1 MTQDFP
7 LPPAAGEIAELVGKR
22 LKEVREAGGSR
33 ETVTV
38 DLNGQ
43 LYHAEVIDLQLK
55 DLYFNPATHRIR
67 AQRSHQPE
75 REKALLRDPWGS
87 VGQDYLRRLLKA
99 DPSDPEKRDSAFDTL
114 KQDLKEYGQNEPG
127 LITYHGVLVNGNTR
141 AAALLE
147 LGETSM
153 RVGVLPE
160 SATWAEINA
169 VELSLQMREDHRRDY
184 TFLNK
189 LLAMEERREAG
200 LPPEAIAREFRVQ
213 VKTYEQ
219 SQWILQLLY
228 DQIERSATN
237 GASLR
242 LVDFE
247 DAQEK
252 LRELHRDYM
261 NLAANDPD
269 GAEILKESRMP
280 AIVLRFAKTD
290 VRFIE
295 ADFQD
300 SYLSRE
306 LPEDINAAGQEV
318 PAQAETL
325 IPGLGIAVPGPSSK
339 VSAARQRTT
348 QLLQAQAQLNSKE
361 LDEDKRREARE
372 YWEKVREGYD
382 AAITSAGRDVRLRR
396 KKQMAPERLKD
407 ACKSIDL
414 CVGEVVKARG
424 SKSFDEVAFDEALLQ
439 LRESVQK
446 LARQA
451 GKGVEDPGEGLSW
464 LFGAVK
470 AEGN

>member
-1 MTQDFP
+1 MTYDFP
-7 LPPAAGEIAELVGKR
+7 PPPAAGEMAQLVGKR

-43 LYHAEVIDLQLK
+43 PYHAEVIDLQLK

-75 REKALLRDPWGS
+75 REKALSADPWGS
-87 VGQDYLRRLLKA
+87 VGQDYLRTLLKA
-99 DPSDPEKRDSAFDTL
+99 DPSDPEKRDAAFENL
-114 KQDLKEYGQNEPG
+114 KSDLKEYGQNEPG

-219 SQWILQLLY
+219 CQWILRLLY
-228 DQIERSATN
+228 DQIERSAAD
-237 GASLR
+237 GVSLR

-247 DAQEK
+247 DSQEK

-261 NLAANDPD
+261 RLAANDPD
-269 GAEILKESRMP
+269 GAELLKESRMA
-280 AIVLRFAKTD
+280 AILFRFAKTD
-290 VRFIE
+290 IRFIE
-295 ADFQD
+295 ADFQEK
-300 SYLSRE
+300 YLARE
-306 LPEDINAAGQEV
+306 LAEELKPAGQEEPV
-318 PAQAETL
+318 QSETL
-325 IPGLGIAVPGPSSK
+325 IPGLGIAAPGPSTK
-339 VSAARQRTT
+339 VSEARRHTT
-348 QLLQAQAQLNSKE
+348 QLLQAQAKSSSTE
-361 LDEDKRREARE
+361 LDEETRRGAGE
-372 YWEKVREGYD
+372 YLKKVREGYD
-382 AAITSAGRDVRLRR
+382 SAITSAGRDVRLRR

-407 ACKSIDL
+407 ACRSIEL
-414 CVGEVVKARG
+414 CINEIVKARG
-424 SKSFDEVAFDEALLQ
+424 SRSFDEVAFDESLLQ
-439 LRESVQK
+439 LRESLQK
-446 LARQA
+446 LGRQA
-451 GKGVEDPGEGLSW
+451 GKGVQDPGEGLSW
-464 LFGAVK
+464 LMNAVK
-470 AEGN
+470 TEGN